1 MIIVEVEHVN
11 ENMIRVFLANHDLEE
26 RGVDVLDLLGNRKQI
41 ESFFYSILEEV
52 DTDHKFSKDQAVTFQ
67 VMPNTKGLELLI
79 TKIPSEMDD
88 KTTDFNLLDEDSA
101 KTEVEAKATED
112 TTDSATSSTAKQQVI
127 LVSFDQFEDFVDLSR
142 NLVLEAGQSDLYQYQ
157 GRFYLKLTLF
167 VDELRNLNVDDIQAI
182 AAEYGN
188 LETQA
193 PETIAEFGQEVM
205 SQTALELARYYFR

>member
-1 MIIVEVEHVN
+1 MEVEHVN

-112 TTDSATSSTAKQQVI
+112 TADSATSSTAKQQVI

>member
-1 MIIVEVEHVN
+1 MEVEHVN

-88 KTTDFNLLDEDSA
+88 KTTDFNLLDEDSE

-167 VDELRNLNVDDIQAI
+167 VDELRNLNVDDIPAI

>member
-1 MIIVEVEHVN
+1 
-11 ENMIRVFLANHDLEE
+11 
-26 RGVDVLDLLGNRKQI
+26 
-41 ESFFYSILEEV
+41 
-52 DTDHKFSKDQAVTFQ
+52 
-67 VMPNTKGLELLI
+67 
-79 TKIPSEMDD
+79 MDD

-157 GRFYLKLTLF
+157 GRFYLKLILF

>member
-1 MIIVEVEHVN
+1 MEVEHVN

-79 TKIPSEMDD
+79 TRIPSEMDD
-88 KTTDFNLLDEDSA
+88 KTTDFNLLDEDSE

>member
-1 MIIVEVEHVN
+1 MEVEHVN

-79 TKIPSEMDD
+79 TRIPSKMDD
-88 KTTDFNLLDEDSA
+88 KTTDFNLSDEDSA

>member
-1 MIIVEVEHVN
+1 MEVEHVN

-157 GRFYLKLTLF
+157 GIFYLKLTLF

>member
-1 MIIVEVEHVN
+1 MEVEHVN

-79 TKIPSEMDD
+79 TRIPSEMDD

-112 TTDSATSSTAKQQVI
+112 TIDSATSSTAKQQVI

>member
-1 MIIVEVEHVN
+1 MEVEHVN

-88 KTTDFNLLDEDSA
+88 KTTDFNLLDEDSE

-112 TTDSATSSTAKQQVI
+112 TTDSATSSTAKLQVI

>member
-1 MIIVEVEHVN
+1 MEVEHVN

-79 TKIPSEMDD
+79 TRIPSEMDD

>member
-1 MIIVEVEHVN
+1 MEVEHVN

-88 KTTDFNLLDEDSA
+88 KTTDFNLLDEDSE

-112 TTDSATSSTAKQQVI
+112 TTDSVTSSTAKQQVI

>member
-112 TTDSATSSTAKQQVI
+112 TTDSATSSIAKQQVI